1 MNDATNIENTLKKI
15 NQLQQDAISLL
26 KELIATPSFS
36 KEEELTAGIL
46 CRFMGERDIV
56 HTRVGNNVFA
66 LNKYYD
72 ASKLSI
78 LLNSHHDTVKP
89 NKGYTFDPFTP
100 FEKDGKLYG
109 LGSNDAGGCLVSLI
123 STFLYYYD
131 KQDTKYN
138 VVFAASAEEEISGVN
153 GIELVLPYLGK
164 IDCGIVGEPTKLE
177 MAVAE
182 RGLMVIDCVAE
193 GRSGHAARNE
203 GENALYKAVDDINW
217 IRNYKFEKVSPL
229 LGESGLTAT
238 VISTEN
244 VQHNVVPSQCKFV
257 LDVRVNELYTFDE
270 ILDALQNNLKSKFK
284 PRTTRMKSTSI
295 PLDHPLVLAGIKL
308 GKGYYGSP
316 TTSDK
321 ALMPFSTL
329 KMGPGASARS
339 HTADEYIYID
349 EIKEGIETYIRLV
362 EQII

>member
-1 MNDATNIENTLKKI
+1 MNNSIENI
-15 NQLQQDAISLL
+15 NQLQQDAVSLL
-26 KELIATPSFS
+26 KELIATPSVS
-36 KEEELTAGIL
+36 KEEEQTAGIL
-46 CRFMGERDIV
+46 CRFLGERNIV

-72 ASKLSI
+72 AAKPSI

-100 FEKDGKLYG
+100 FEKEGKLFG
-109 LGSNDAGGCLVSLI
+109 LGSNDAGGCLVSLVA
-123 STFLYYYD
+123 TFLYYYD

-182 RGLMVIDCVAE
+182 RGLMVIDCTAE

-229 LGESGLTAT
+229 LGESRLSVT

-257 LDVRVNELYTFDE
+257 LDVRVNELYTFEE
-270 ILDALQNNLKSKFK
+270 ILDELQKNLKSKFK

-329 KMGPGASARS
+329 KMGPGDSARS

-349 EIKEGIETYIRLV
+349 EIKEGIETYIKMV
-362 EQII
+362 EQIL

>member
-1 MNDATNIENTLKKI
+1 MTKDI
-15 NQLQQDAISLL
+15 NLLQQDAISLL

-36 KEEELTAGIL
+36 KEEDETAGIL
-46 CRFMGERDIV
+46 CRFLGERDIV

-72 ASKLSI
+72 AAKPSI

-100 FEKDGKLYG
+100 FEKDGKLFG

-123 STFLYYYD
+123 ATFLYYYD
-131 KQDTKYN
+131 KQNTKYN

-182 RGLMVIDCVAE
+182 RGLMVIDCTAE

-217 IRNYKFEKVSPL
+217 IRNYKFEKTSPL
-229 LGESGLTAT
+229 LGESRLTAT
-238 VISTEN
+238 VINTEN

-257 LDVRVNELYTFDE
+257 LDVRVNELYTFEE
-270 ILDALQNNLKSKFK
+270 ILEELQKNLKSKFK

-295 PLDHPLVLAGIKL
+295 PLNHPLVLAGIKL

-329 KMGPGASARS
+329 KMGPGDSARS
-339 HTADEYIYID
+339 HTADEYIYVD
-349 EIKEGIETYIRLV
+349 EIKEGIETYIKLV
-362 EQII
+362 NVLL

>member
-1 MNDATNIENTLKKI
+1 MTKDI
-15 NQLQQDAISLL
+15 NLLQQDAVNLL

-36 KEEELTAGIL
+36 KEEEQTAGIL
-46 CRFMGERDIV
+46 CRFLGTRDII

-72 ASKLSI
+72 ATKPSI

-100 FEKDGKLYG
+100 FEKDGKLFG

-123 STFLYYYD
+123 ASFLYYYD

-182 RGLMVIDCVAE
+182 RGLMVIDCTAE

-217 IRNYKFEKVSPL
+217 IRNYKFEKISPL
-229 LGESGLTAT
+229 LGESRLTAT
-238 VISTEN
+238 VIYTEN

-257 LDVRVNELYTFDE
+257 LDVRVNELYTFEE
-270 ILDALQNNLKSKFK
+270 ILDELQNNLKSKFK

-308 GKGYYGSP
+308 GKGYFGSP

-321 ALMPFSTL
+321 ALMPFPTL
-329 KMGPGASARS
+329 KMGPGDSARS
-339 HTADEYIYID
+339 HTADEYIYIN
-349 EIKEGIETYIRLV
+349 EIRDGIETYIKMV